1 MKTIMQHPEIDFYSS
16 ATSTSAMATT
26 TLEDLIAAIQSDE
39 FANKIAKL
47 RSTLAA
53 GDDDGY
59 AVAKKDLQ
67 AVSIS
72 GTCEGRRAKAI
83 EEGRFSHSGFLQL
96 DFDAADNVGWE
107 VEEIVEILKAE
118 PRIVAAFVSPSG
130 AGVKGIARIPI
141 CTTKEQH
148 VAAFVA
154 ARNHFRSH
162 NLTIDEACK
171 DPVRLM
177 FVSHDPGAWLDLSRT
192 AVFEPLAGT
201 PELPKAA
208 KDTKKKGMLIK
219 GGRSFTEITPDIA
232 REMLAVIPSR
242 PTYEQWIKIASAVWD
257 AIGESEG
264 TAALCDWSPEEQP
277 GEYASKYQNR
287 LTDVHAATLVML
299 AKEHGWSPPAPVSMT
314 SSPRKNA
321 ATPRTVEEAEE
332 DPTCIPEHV
341 FPVPAGEIGH
351 DLAARHIFAV
361 IGPTNRLFMRG
372 TMVHEVAADD
382 TDAFAMVPV
391 AAKRLVS
398 LIETFGAKVMRR
410 EAREDGTM
418 RWRSATFPAS
428 SADVALS
435 SDGAREYLPRIR
447 QMVSSPVLI
456 PDGDRGTAVIGKGY
470 HPHAGG
476 TFVTGGDEVQTVV
489 LNEAIEILSDAL
501 VDFDFPD
508 GGDASRAMASL
519 ISPAMKMGGWID
531 DDFPLDLAE
540 ADQSQSG
547 KSFRFKMIHAIYC
560 EHPSAITQ
568 AAGGV
573 GSLDERVSRALI
585 TGRPFISFDNFRG
598 RMDSQIME
606 TAIRGLGKVAARALR
621 AEADI
626 DVTPFLWQLSTNG
639 AELTRDLANRAVITR
654 IRKRSDNHYFK
665 TYPEGDIVSHIKAHQ
680 PKYLGAVHAVIRE
693 WASQDRPL
701 TTERRH
707 DFRRWC
713 QSMDWIVQ
721 NIFGLPPLLDGH
733 REEQMRT
740 ANPRLQWLR
749 DIARA
754 IINAGYDGQPLT
766 AADFG
771 EASEDHDLPLPGAKT
786 FSESI
791 DMRVGRLLGKLFKD
805 QEGDTISVDGMRIT
819 RVISHDYDP
828 VRKEHRERKQY
839 LIFTSEHH
847 LNSVQNEEK
856 NPVLL

>member
-1 MKTIMQHPEIDFYSS
+1 MQTMQHPEIDFYSS
-16 ATSTSAMATT
+16 ATASTASATT
-26 TLEDLIAAIQSDE
+26 TLTDLIDAIRCDE
-39 FANKIAKL
+39 FAAKIARL

-72 GTCEGRRAKAI
+72 GTAKGKRAKAI
-83 EEGRFSHSGFLQL
+83 EEGRFTHSGLLQL
-96 DFDAADNVGWE
+96 DFDAADNIGWT
-107 VEEIVEILKAE
+107 VEEIVEILQAE

-130 AGVKGIARIPI
+130 HGVKGIARIPV
-141 CTTKEQH
+141 CSTRDEH
-148 VAAFVA
+148 VAAFAA
-154 ARNHFRSH
+154 ARNHFRAH

-177 FVSHDPGAWLDLSRT
+177 FVSHDPGAWLDLDRT
-192 AVFEPLAGT
+192 AVFEPVKISDTKSAKK
-201 PELPKAA
+201 PEIERAKGIDSDKKPDKKPGIKIKAPKTAFPEPPREGIHAWLMQAAWHCRFNSMSEQDAAA
-208 KDTKKKGMLIK
+208 KLQAYDGSL
-219 GGRSFTEITPDIA
+219 RRPYQPNEVRD
-232 REMLAVIPSR
+232 AVR
-242 PTYEQWIKIASAVWD
+242 TVYD
-257 AIGESEG
+257 
-264 TAALCDWSPEEQP
+264 SPMPE
-277 GEYASKYQNR
+277 N
-287 LTDVHAATLVML
+287 D
-299 AKEHGWSPPAPVSMT
+299 
-314 SSPRKNA
+314 RKNA
-321 ATPRTVEEAEE
+321 AAHRTFQDADD
-332 DPTCIPEHV
+332 DPTCIPDDV

-351 DLAARHIFAV
+351 DLASKHIFAV
-361 IGPTNRLFMRG
+361 IAPTNRLFMRG
-372 TMVHEVAADD
+372 TLVHEVAADD

-398 LIETFGAKVMRR
+398 LIETFGARVMRR
-410 EAREDGTM
+410 EARKDGTL
-418 RWRSATFPAS
+418 RWRSATFPSS

-435 SDGAREYLPRIR
+435 SDGARDFLPRIR
-447 QMVSSPVLI
+447 QMVSSHVLI
-456 PDGDRGTAVIGKGY
+456 PEGATGTAVIGKGY

-476 TFVTGGDEVQTVV
+476 TFVTGGEAVPTVE
-489 LNEAIEILSDAL
+489 LGEAVELLAGCLI
-501 VDFDFPD
+501 DFDFPD

-547 KSFRFKMIHAIYC
+547 KSFRFKMIHAIYR

-654 IRKRSDNHYFK
+654 IRKRAETHQFH
-665 TYPEGDIVSHIKAHQ
+665 TYPDGDIVSHIKAHQ
-680 PKYLGAVHAVIRE
+680 PRYLGAVHAVIRE
-693 WASQDRPL
+693 WAAKGRPL

-754 IINAGYDGQPLT
+754 IINAGYAGESLT

-771 EASEDHDLPLPGAKT
+771 EAAEDHDLPLPGSKAS
-786 FSESI
+786 SESI
-791 DMRVGRLLGKLFKD
+791 DMRVGRLLGRLFKD
-805 QEGDTISVDGMRIT
+805 QEGDTISVDGLRIT
-819 RVISHDYDP
+819 RVLAHDYDP
-828 VRKEHRERKQY
+828 IRKEHRERKQY
-839 LIFTSEHH
+839 LIFTGEQS

-856 NPVLL
+856 TDSLF

>member
-1 MKTIMQHPEIDFYSS
+1 MITTMQHPEIDFYSS
-16 ATSTSAMATT
+16 ATASTATATT
-26 TLEDLIAAIQSDE
+26 PLSDLIDAIRSDE
-39 FANKIAKL
+39 FAFKIKYL
-47 RSTLAA
+47 RATLAA

-72 GTCEGRRAKAI
+72 GTADGKRAKAI
-83 EEGRFSHSGFLQL
+83 EEGRFSHSGLLQL
-96 DFDAADNVGWE
+96 DFDAADNVGWT
-107 VEEIVEILKAE
+107 VEEIVEILQAE

-130 AGVKGIARIPI
+130 HGVKGIARIPV
-141 CTTKEQH
+141 CSTRDEH
-148 VAAFVA
+148 VAAFAA
-154 ARNHFRSH
+154 ARNHFRAH

-177 FVSHDPGAWLDLSRT
+177 FVSHDPGAWLDLERT
-192 AVFEPLAGT
+192 ATFEPD
-201 PELPKAA
+201 KIS
-208 KDTKKKGMLIK
+208 DTKPAKKPAIDRTAGFNTDK
-219 GGRSFTEITPDIA
+219 NTDKKS
-232 REMLAVIPSR
+232 S
-242 PTYEQWIKIASAVWD
+242 IKIKAPRTAFPEPPREGIHAWLMQATWHCRFANMSEADTATKLQGYEGSLRRQYQTNEVRD
-257 AIGESEG
+257 AIR
-264 TAALCDWSPEEQP
+264 TVFDSPMPE
-277 GEYASKYQNR
+277 N
-287 LTDVHAATLVML
+287 D
-299 AKEHGWSPPAPVSMT
+299 
-314 SSPRKNA
+314 RKNA
-321 ATPRTVEEAEE
+321 ATHRTIEDADD
-332 DPTCIPEHV
+332 DPTCIPQDI

-351 DLAARHIFAV
+351 DLASKHIFAV
-361 IGPTNRLFMRG
+361 IAPTNRLFMRG
-372 TMVHEVAADD
+372 TLVHEVAADD

-398 LIETFGAKVMRR
+398 LIETFGARVMRR

-435 SDGAREYLPRIR
+435 SDGAREFLPRIR

-456 PDGDRGTAVIGKGY
+456 PDGDRGAAVIGKGY

-476 TFVTGGDEVQTVV
+476 TFVTGGEEVQTVD
-489 LNEAIEILSDAL
+489 LNEAIEILAGCL
-501 VDFDFPD
+501 IDFDFPD

-547 KSFRFKMIHAIYC
+547 KSFRFKMIHAIYR

-654 IRKRSDNHYFK
+654 IRKRADTHQFQ
-665 TYPEGDIVSHIKAHQ
+665 TYPEGNIVSHIKAHQ
-680 PKYLGAVHAVIRE
+680 PRYLGAVHAVIRE
-693 WASQDRPL
+693 WASQGCPL
-701 TTERRH
+701 TAERRH

-754 IINAGYDGQPLT
+754 IINAGYAGESLT

-771 EASEDHDLPLPGAKT
+771 EAADDHDLPLPGSKAS
-786 FSESI
+786 SESI
-791 DMRVGRLLGKLFKD
+791 DMRVGRLLGRLFKD
-805 QEGDTISVDGMRIT
+805 HDSDTISVDGLRIT
-819 RVISHDYDP
+819 RVLAHDYDP
-828 VRKEHRERKQY
+828 IRKEHRERKQY
-839 LIFTSEHH
+839 LIFTGEQQFEHC
-847 LNSVQNEEK
+847 SDEK
-856 NPVLL
+856 KPESLF

>member
-1 MKTIMQHPEIDFYSS
+1 MQPHPEIDFYSS
-16 ATSTSAMATT
+16 ATASTATATT
-26 TLEDLIAAIQSDE
+26 TLSDLIDAIRSDE

-72 GTCEGRRAKAI
+72 GTADGKRAKAI
-83 EEGRFSHSGFLQL
+83 EEGRFSHSGLLQL
-96 DFDAADNVGWE
+96 DFDAADNVGWT
-107 VEEIVEILKAE
+107 VEEIVEILQAE

-130 AGVKGIARIPI
+130 HGVKGIARIPV
-141 CTTKEQH
+141 CKTKDEH
-148 VAAFVA
+148 VAAFAA
-154 ARNHFRSH
+154 ARNHFRAH

-177 FVSHDPGAWLDLSRT
+177 FVSHDPGAWLDLDRT
-192 AVFEPLAGT
+192 AVFEPVAGT

-208 KDTKKKGMLIK
+208 KAKKSGIKLKAPRTAFPEPPREGIHAWLMQATWHCRFANMSEADTAAKLQ
-219 GGRSFTEITPDIA
+219 A
-232 REMLAVIPSR
+232 
-242 PTYEQWIKIASAVWD
+242 YEGSLRRQYQPNEVRD
-257 AIGESEG
+257 AIR
-264 TAALCDWSPEEQP
+264 TVFDSPMPE
-277 GEYASKYQNR
+277 N
-287 LTDVHAATLVML
+287 D
-299 AKEHGWSPPAPVSMT
+299 
-314 SSPRKNA
+314 RKNA
-321 ATPRTVEEAEE
+321 VTHRTIQDADD
-332 DPTCIPEHV
+332 DPTCIPQDV

-351 DLAARHIFAV
+351 DLASKHIFAV
-361 IGPTNRLFMRG
+361 IAPTNRLFMRG
-372 TMVHEVAADD
+372 TLVHEVAADD

-398 LIETFGAKVMRR
+398 LIETFGARVMRR

-435 SDGAREYLPRIR
+435 SDGAREFLPRIR

-456 PDGDRGTAVIGKGY
+456 PDGDRGAAVIGKGY

-476 TFVTGGDEVQTVV
+476 TFVTGGEEVQTVA
-489 LNEAIEILSDAL
+489 LNEAIEILAGCL
-501 VDFDFPD
+501 IDFDFPD

-547 KSFRFKMIHAIYC
+547 KSFRFKMIHAIYR

-654 IRKRSDNHYFK
+654 IRKRADTHQFQ
-665 TYPEGDIVSHIKAHQ
+665 TYPEGNIVSHIKAHQ
-680 PKYLGAVHAVIRE
+680 PRYLGAVHAVIRE
-693 WASQDRPL
+693 WASQGCPL

-754 IINAGYDGQPLT
+754 IINAGYDGEALT

-771 EASEDHDLPLPGAKT
+771 EASDDHDLPLPGSKAS
-786 FSESI
+786 SESI
-791 DMRVGRLLGKLFKD
+791 DMRVGRLLGRLFKD
-805 QEGDTISVDGMRIT
+805 HEGDTISVDGLRIT
-819 RVISHDYDP
+819 RVLAHDYDP
-828 VRKEHRERKQY
+828 IRKEHRERKQY
-839 LIFTSEHH
+839 LIFTGEHQ
-847 LNSVQNEEK
+847 LNSVQNEVKPES
-856 NPVLL
+856 LF

>member
-1 MKTIMQHPEIDFYSS
+1 MTTTTMQHPEIDFYSS
-16 ATSTSAMATT
+16 ATASTATATT
-26 TLEDLIAAIQSDE
+26 TLSDLIDAIRSDE
-39 FANKIAKL
+39 FAAKIARL

-72 GTCEGRRAKAI
+72 GTADGKRAKAI
-83 EEGRFSHSGFLQL
+83 EEGRFSHSGLLQL
-96 DFDAADNVGWE
+96 DFDAADNVGWT
-107 VEEIVEILKAE
+107 VEEIVEILQAE

-130 AGVKGIARIPI
+130 HGVKGIARIPV
-141 CTTKEQH
+141 CKTKDEH
-148 VAAFVA
+148 VAAFA
-154 ARNHFRSH
+154 SARNHFRAH

-177 FVSHDPGAWLDLSRT
+177 FVSHDPGAWLDLGRT
-192 AVFEPLAGT
+192 AVFEPVAAANGT
-201 PELPKAA
+201 CPNAA
-208 KDTKKKGMLIK
+208 KTKKPGIK
-219 GGRSFTEITPDIA
+219 LKAPRTAFPEPP
-232 REMLAVIPSR
+232 REGIHAWLMQAAWHCRFANMSEADTAAKLQAYDGTLRR
-242 PTYEQWIKIASAVWD
+242 PYQPNEVRD
-257 AIGESEG
+257 AIRSVF
-264 TAALCDWSPEEQP
+264 DSPMPE
-277 GEYASKYQNR
+277 N
-287 LTDVHAATLVML
+287 D
-299 AKEHGWSPPAPVSMT
+299 
-314 SSPRKNA
+314 RKNT
-321 ATPRTVEEAEE
+321 ATHRSIEDADA

-351 DLAARHIFAV
+351 DLASKHIFAV
-361 IGPTNRLFMRG
+361 IAPTNRLFMRG
-372 TMVHEVAADD
+372 TLVHEVAADD

-398 LIETFGAKVMRR
+398 LIETFGARVMRR

-418 RWRSATFPAS
+418 RWRSATFPSS

-435 SDGAREYLPRIR
+435 SDGAREFLPRIR

-456 PDGDRGTAVIGKGY
+456 PDGDRGAAVIGKGY

-476 TFVTGGDEVQTVV
+476 TFVTGGDDVQTVD
-489 LNEAIEILSDAL
+489 LNDAVAL
-501 VDFDFPD
+501 LAGCLIDFDFPD

-547 KSFRFKMIHAIYC
+547 KSFRFKMIHAIYR

-654 IRKRSDNHYFK
+654 IRKRADTHQFQ

-680 PKYLGAVHAVIRE
+680 PRYLGAVHAVIRE
-693 WASQDRPL
+693 WAAKGRPL

-754 IINAGYDGQPLT
+754 IINAGYAGESLT

-771 EASEDHDLPLPGAKT
+771 EASDDHDLPLPGSKAS
-786 FSESI
+786 SESI
-791 DMRVGRLLGKLFKD
+791 DMRVGRLLGRLFKD
-805 QEGDTISVDGMRIT
+805 QEGDTISVDGLRIT
-819 RVISHDYDP
+819 RVLAHDYDP
-828 VRKEHRERKQY
+828 IRKEHRERKQY
-839 LIFTSEHH
+839 LIFTGEHQ

-856 NPVLL
+856 PEILF

>member
-1 MKTIMQHPEIDFYSS
+1 MQHPEIDFYSS
-16 ATSTSAMATT
+16 ATASTATATT
-26 TLEDLIAAIQSDE
+26 TLSDLIDAIRSDE
-39 FANKIAKL
+39 FAAKIARL

-72 GTCEGRRAKAI
+72 GTADGKRAKAI
-83 EEGRFSHSGFLQL
+83 EEGRFSHSGLLQL
-96 DFDAADNVGWE
+96 DFDAADNVGWT
-107 VEEIVEILKAE
+107 VEEIVEILQAE

-130 AGVKGIARIPI
+130 HGVKGIARIPV
-141 CTTKEQH
+141 CKTKDEH
-148 VAAFVA
+148 VAAFAA
-154 ARNHFRSH
+154 ARNHFRAH

-177 FVSHDPGAWLDLSRT
+177 FVSHDPGAWLDLDRT
-192 AVFEPLAGT
+192 AVFEPDKKSDTKTAKKPAIDRTAGFNT
-201 PELPKAA
+201 DKKTDKKPGIKLKAPRTSFPEPPREGIHAWLMQAAWHCRFANMSEADTAA
-208 KDTKKKGMLIK
+208 KLQAYEGSLRRAYQPNEVRD
-219 GGRSFTEITPDIA
+219 
-232 REMLAVIPSR
+232 AVR
-242 PTYEQWIKIASAVWD
+242 TVFD
-257 AIGESEG
+257 
-264 TAALCDWSPEEQP
+264 SPMPE
-277 GEYASKYQNR
+277 N
-287 LTDVHAATLVML
+287 D
-299 AKEHGWSPPAPVSMT
+299 
-314 SSPRKNA
+314 RKNA
-321 ATPRTVEEAEE
+321 ATHRTIEDADD
-332 DPTCIPEHV
+332 DPTCIPQDI

-351 DLAARHIFAV
+351 DLASKHIFAV
-361 IGPTNRLFMRG
+361 IAPTNRLFMRG
-372 TMVHEVAADD
+372 TLVHEVAADD

-398 LIETFGAKVMRR
+398 LIETFGARVMRR

-435 SDGAREYLPRIR
+435 SDGAREFLPRIR

-456 PDGDRGTAVIGKGY
+456 PDGDRGAAVIGKGY

-476 TFVTGGDEVQTVV
+476 TFVTGGEDVQTVA
-489 LNEAIEILSDAL
+489 LNEAIEILAGCL
-501 VDFDFPD
+501 IDFDFPD

-547 KSFRFKMIHAIYC
+547 KSFRFKMIHAIYR

-654 IRKRSDNHYFK
+654 IRKRADTHQFQ

-680 PKYLGAVHAVIRE
+680 PRYLGAVHAVIRE
-693 WASQDRPL
+693 WASQGRPL

-754 IINAGYDGQPLT
+754 IINAGYAGESLT

-786 FSESI
+786 SSESI
-791 DMRVGRLLGKLFKD
+791 DMRVGRLLGRLFKD
-805 QEGDTISVDGMRIT
+805 HEGDTISVDGMRIT
-819 RVISHDYDP
+819 RVLAHDYDP
-828 VRKEHRERKQY
+828 IRKEHRERKQY
-839 LIFTSEHH
+839 LIFTGEHQ

-856 NPVLL
+856 PESLF

>member
-1 MKTIMQHPEIDFYSS
+1 MTTTTMQHPEIDFYSS
-16 ATSTSAMATT
+16 ATASTATATT
-26 TLEDLIAAIQSDE
+26 TLSDLIDAIRSDE
-39 FANKIAKL
+39 FAAKIARL

-72 GTCEGRRAKAI
+72 GTADGKRAKAI
-83 EEGRFSHSGFLQL
+83 EEGRFAHSGLLQL
-96 DFDAADNVGWE
+96 DFDAADNVGWT
-107 VEEIVEILKAE
+107 VEEIVEILQAE

-130 AGVKGIARIPI
+130 HGVKGIARIPV
-141 CTTKEQH
+141 CKTKDEH
-148 VAAFVA
+148 VAAFAA
-154 ARNHFRSH
+154 ARNHFRAH

-192 AVFEPLAGT
+192 AVFEPIAAATGT
-201 PELPKAA
+201 CPNTPKPKKPGIKLKAPRTAFPEPPLHNIHAWLMQAAWHCRFANMSEADTAA
-208 KDTKKKGMLIK
+208 KLQAYDGTL
-219 GGRSFTEITPDIA
+219 RRPYQPNEVRD
-232 REMLAVIPSR
+232 AVR
-242 PTYEQWIKIASAVWD
+242 TVFD
-257 AIGESEG
+257 
-264 TAALCDWSPEEQP
+264 SPMPE
-277 GEYASKYQNR
+277 N
-287 LTDVHAATLVML
+287 D
-299 AKEHGWSPPAPVSMT
+299 
-314 SSPRKNA
+314 RKNA
-321 ATPRTVEEAEE
+321 ATHRTIEDADD
-332 DPTCIPEHV
+332 DPTCIPQDI

-351 DLAARHIFAV
+351 DLASKHIFAV
-361 IGPTNRLFMRG
+361 IAPTNRLFMRG
-372 TMVHEVAADD
+372 TLVHEVAADD

-398 LIETFGAKVMRR
+398 LIETFGARVMRR

-435 SDGAREYLPRIR
+435 SDGAREFLPRIR

-456 PDGDRGTAVIGKGY
+456 PDGERGAAVIGKGY

-476 TFVTGGDEVQTVV
+476 TFVTGGENVQTVA
-489 LNEAIEILSDAL
+489 LSEAIEILAGCL
-501 VDFDFPD
+501 IDFDFPD

-547 KSFRFKMIHAIYC
+547 KSFRFKMIHAIYR

-654 IRKRSDNHYFK
+654 IRKRSDTHQFQI
-665 TYPEGDIVSHIKAHQ
+665 YPEGDIVSHIKAHQ
-680 PKYLGAVHAVIRE
+680 PRYLGAVHAVIRE
-693 WASQDRPL
+693 WASQGRPL

-754 IINAGYDGQPLT
+754 IINAGYAGESLT

-786 FSESI
+786 SSESI
-791 DMRVGRLLGKLFKD
+791 DMRVGRLLGRLFKD
-805 QEGDTISVDGMRIT
+805 HEGDTISVDGMRIT
-819 RVISHDYDP
+819 RVLAHDYDP
-828 VRKEHRERKQY
+828 IRKEHRERKQY
-839 LIFTSEHH
+839 LIFTGEHQFEQC
-847 LNSVQNEEK
+847 SDKEK
-856 NPVLL
+856 PESLF

>member
-1 MKTIMQHPEIDFYSS
+1 MTTMQPHPAIDFYSS
-16 ATSTSAMATT
+16 ATASTATATT
-26 TLEDLIAAIQSDE
+26 TLTDLIDAIRSDE
-39 FANKIAKL
+39 FAAKISRL

-72 GTCEGRRAKAI
+72 GTATGKRAKAI
-83 EEGRFSHSGFLQL
+83 EEGRFTHSGFLQL

-107 VEEIVEILKAE
+107 VEEIVEILQAE

-130 AGVKGIARIPI
+130 HGVKGIARIPV
-141 CTTKEQH
+141 CQTKDEH
-148 VAAFVA
+148 VAAFAA
-154 ARNHFRSH
+154 ARNHFRAH

-177 FVSHDPGAWLDLSRT
+177 FVSHDPGAWLDLDRT
-192 AVFEPLAGT
+192 AVFEPVKISDK
-201 PELPKAA
+201 KAA
-208 KDTKKKGMLIK
+208 KKPEIKRAQGIDSDKKTVRKPG
-219 GGRSFTEITPDIA
+219 
-232 REMLAVIPSR
+232 
-242 PTYEQWIKIASAVWD
+242 IKIKAPRTAFPEPPREGIHAWLMQ
-257 AIGESEG
+257 AAWHCRFNNMSEQD
-264 TAALCDWSPEEQP
+264 TAAKLQSYDGSLRRPYQPNEVRDAVRTVYDSPMPE
-277 GEYASKYQNR
+277 S
-287 LTDVHAATLVML
+287 D
-299 AKEHGWSPPAPVSMT
+299 
-314 SSPRKNA
+314 RKNA
-321 ATPRTVEEAEE
+321 ASHRTFQDADD
-332 DPTCIPEHV
+332 DPTCIPEDV

-351 DLAARHIFAV
+351 DLASKHIFAV
-361 IGPTNRLFMRG
+361 IAPTNRLFMRG
-372 TMVHEVAADD
+372 TLVHEVAADD

-398 LIETFGAKVMRR
+398 LIETFGARVMRR
-410 EAREDGTM
+410 EARKDGTL
-418 RWRSATFPAS
+418 RWRSATFPSS

-435 SDGAREYLPRIR
+435 SDGARDFLPRIR
-447 QMVSSPVLI
+447 QMVSSHVLI
-456 PDGDRGTAVIGKGY
+456 PEGATGTAVIGKGY

-476 TFVTGGDEVQTVV
+476 TFVTGGEEVPTVE
-489 LNEAIEILSDAL
+489 LGEAVELLAGCLI
-501 VDFDFPD
+501 DFDFPD

-547 KSFRFKMIHAIYC
+547 KSFRFKMIHAIYR

-654 IRKRSDNHYFK
+654 IRKRADTHQFH

-680 PKYLGAVHAVIRE
+680 PRYLGAVHAVIRE
-693 WASQDRPL
+693 WAAKGRPL

-754 IINAGYDGQPLT
+754 IINAGYAGESLT

-771 EASEDHDLPLPGAKT
+771 EASEDHDLPLPGSKAS
-786 FSESI
+786 SESI
-791 DMRVGRLLGKLFKD
+791 DMRVGRLLGRLFKD
-805 QEGDTISVDGMRIT
+805 QEGDTISVDGLRIT
-819 RVISHDYDP
+819 RVLAHDYDP
-828 VRKEHRERKQY
+828 IRKEHRERKQY
-839 LIFTSEHH
+839 LIFTGEQS

-856 NPVLL
+856 TDSLF

>member
-1 MKTIMQHPEIDFYSS
+1 MQPPQIDFYSS
-16 ATSTSAMATT
+16 ATSPSAMATT
-26 TLEDLIAAIQSDE
+26 TLEYLIEAIRSDE
-39 FANKIAKL
+39 FSNKIAKL

-72 GTCEGRRAKAI
+72 GTCDGKRAQAVQD
-83 EEGRFSHSGFLQL
+83 GRFNHSGYLQL
-96 DFDAADNVGWE
+96 DFDAVDNIGWE
-107 VEEIVEILKAE
+107 VEEIVDILRAE
-118 PRIVAAFVSPSG
+118 PRIIAAFVSPSG
-130 AGVKGIARIPI
+130 HGVKGIARIPI
-141 CTTKEQH
+141 CQTRDEH
-148 VAAFVA
+148 VAAFAA
-154 ARNHFRSH
+154 ARNHFRLH

-177 FVSHDPGAWLDLSRT
+177 FVSHDPGAWIDLSRD
-192 AVFEPLAGT
+192 AMFEPVAGT
-201 PELPKAA
+201 ADLPKSSKA
-208 KDTKKKGMLIK
+208 DKKSSTVIK
-219 GGRSFTEITPDIA
+219 GGGSLKEITPQTV
-232 REMLAVIPSR
+232 REMLAVIPSS
-242 PTYEQWIKIASAVWD
+242 PSYEEWLKIASAVWD
-257 AIGESEG
+257 AIGEDEG
-264 TAALCDWSPEEQP
+264 TSALIDWSPEKIS
-277 GEYASKYQNR
+277 GEYAEKYKNR
-287 LTDVHAATLVML
+287 LKDIRTGTLVHL
-299 AKEHGWSPPAPVSMT
+299 AKDYGWTPPALVSAT
-314 SSPRKNA
+314 TRKNA
-321 ATPRTVEEAEE
+321 ASQITSE
-332 DPTCIPEHV
+332 DADDDPNVIPCEI

-351 DLAARHIFAV
+351 DLASRHIFSV
-361 IGPTNRLFMRG
+361 VGPTNRLFMRG
-372 TMVHEVAADD
+372 TLVHEVAADD

-398 LIETFGAKVMRR
+398 LIETFGARVMRR
-410 EAREDGTM
+410 EAREDGTL
-418 RWRSATFPAS
+418 RWRAATFPSS

-435 SDGAREYLPRIR
+435 SDGAREFLPRIR
-447 QMVSSPVLI
+447 QMVSSHVLI
-456 PDGDRGTAVIGKGY
+456 PDGATGTAVIGKGY

-476 TFVTGGDEVQTVV
+476 TFVTGGEEVPTVE
-489 LNEAIEILSDAL
+489 LGEAVELLAACLI
-501 VDFDFPD
+501 DFDFPD

-547 KSFRFKMIHAIYC
+547 KSFRFKMIHAIYR

-654 IRKRSDNHYFK
+654 IRKRADTHQFQ

-680 PKYLGAVHAVIRE
+680 PRYLGAVHAVIRD
-693 WASQDRPL
+693 WAAKGRPL

-754 IINAGYDGQPLT
+754 IINAGYTGEALT

-771 EASEDHDLPLPGAKT
+771 EAAEDHDLPLPGSKSV
-786 FSESI
+786 SESI
-791 DMRVGRLLGKLFKD
+791 DMRVGRLLGRLFKD

-819 RVISHDYDP
+819 RVLAHDYDP

-839 LIFTSEHH
+839 LILTGDAMHQAQELPDQQIQQ
-847 LNSVQNEEK
+847 LN
-856 NPVLL
+856 L

>member
-1 MKTIMQHPEIDFYSS
+1 MKTTMQHPEIDFYSS
-16 ATSTSAMATT
+16 ATASTATATT
-26 TLEDLIAAIQSDE
+26 TLSDLIDAIRSDE
-39 FANKIAKL
+39 FAFKIKYL
-47 RSTLAA
+47 RATLAA

-72 GTCEGRRAKAI
+72 GTADGKRAKAI
-83 EEGRFSHSGFLQL
+83 EEGRFSHSGLLQL
-96 DFDAADNVGWE
+96 DFDAADNVGWT
-107 VEEIVEILKAE
+107 VEEIVEILQAE

-130 AGVKGIARIPI
+130 HGVKGIARIPV
-141 CTTKEQH
+141 CSTRDEH
-148 VAAFVA
+148 VAAFAA
-154 ARNHFRSH
+154 ARNHFRAH

-177 FVSHDPGAWLDLSRT
+177 FVSHDPGAWLDLDRT
-192 AVFEPLAGT
+192 AVFEPVAAANGT
-201 PELPKAA
+201 CPKAEKPKKPGIKLKAPRTAFPEPPLHNIHAWLMQAAWHCRFANMSEADTDA
-208 KDTKKKGMLIK
+208 KLQAYDGTL
-219 GGRSFTEITPDIA
+219 R
-232 REMLAVIPSR
+232 R
-242 PTYEQWIKIASAVWD
+242 PYQPNEVRD
-257 AIGESEG
+257 AIR
-264 TAALCDWSPEEQP
+264 TVFDSPMPE
-277 GEYASKYQNR
+277 N
-287 LTDVHAATLVML
+287 D
-299 AKEHGWSPPAPVSMT
+299 
-314 SSPRKNA
+314 RKNA
-321 ATPRTVEEAEE
+321 ATHRTIEDADD
-332 DPTCIPEHV
+332 DPTCIPQDI

-351 DLAARHIFAV
+351 DLASKHIFAV
-361 IGPTNRLFMRG
+361 IAPTNRLFMRG
-372 TMVHEVAADD
+372 TLVHEVAADD

-398 LIETFGAKVMRR
+398 LIETFGARVMRR

-435 SDGAREYLPRIR
+435 SDGAREFLPRIR

-476 TFVTGGDEVQTVV
+476 TFVTGGEEVQTVD
-489 LNEAIEILSDAL
+489 LNEAIEILAGCL
-501 VDFDFPD
+501 IDFDFPD

-547 KSFRFKMIHAIYC
+547 KSFRFKMIHAIYR

-654 IRKRSDNHYFK
+654 IRKRADTHQFQ
-665 TYPEGDIVSHIKAHQ
+665 TYPEGNIVSHIKAHQ
-680 PKYLGAVHAVIRE
+680 PRYLGAVHAVIRE
-693 WASQDRPL
+693 WASQGCPL
-701 TTERRH
+701 TAERRH

-754 IINAGYDGQPLT
+754 IINAGYAGESLT

-771 EASEDHDLPLPGAKT
+771 EAADDHDLPLPGSKAS
-786 FSESI
+786 SESI
-791 DMRVGRLLGKLFKD
+791 DMRVGRLLGRLFKD
-805 QEGDTISVDGMRIT
+805 HEGDTISVDGLRIT
-819 RVISHDYDP
+819 RVLAHDYDP
-828 VRKEHRERKQY
+828 IRKEHRERKQY
-839 LIFTSEHH
+839 LIFTGEQQFEHC
-847 LNSVQNEEK
+847 SDEK
-856 NPVLL
+856 KPESLF

>member
-1 MKTIMQHPEIDFYSS
+1 MKTTMQHPQIDFYSS
-16 ATSTSAMATT
+16 ATASTATATT
-26 TLEDLIAAIQSDE
+26 TLSDLIDAIRSDE
-39 FANKIAKL
+39 FANKIARL

-72 GTCEGRRAKAI
+72 GTAEGKRAKAI
-83 EEGRFSHSGFLQL
+83 EEGRFTHSGFLQL

-107 VEEIVEILKAE
+107 VEEIVQMLRAE

-130 AGVKGIARIPI
+130 YGVKGIARIPV
-141 CTTKEQH
+141 CKTKDEH
-148 VAAFVA
+148 VAAFAA
-154 ARNHFRSH
+154 ARNHFRAH

-177 FVSHDPGAWLDLSRT
+177 FVSHDPGAWLDLDRT
-192 AVFEPLAGT
+192 AVFEPVAAAANGT
-201 PELPKAA
+201 CPNSKKPSIKLKAPRTAFPEPPREGIHAWLMQAA
-208 KDTKKKGMLIK
+208 WWCRFANM
-219 GGRSFTEITPDIA
+219 TEQDATAKLQGYDGTLRRAYQPNEV
-232 REMLAVIPSR
+232 R
-242 PTYEQWIKIASAVWD
+242 D
-257 AIGESEG
+257 AIR
-264 TAALCDWSPEEQP
+264 TVYDSPMPE
-277 GEYASKYQNR
+277 N
-287 LTDVHAATLVML
+287 D
-299 AKEHGWSPPAPVSMT
+299 
-314 SSPRKNA
+314 RKNA
-321 ATPRTVEEAEE
+321 AKRRTIE
-332 DPTCIPEHV
+332 DADDDPNIIPEDV

-351 DLAARHIFAV
+351 DLASKHIFAV

-382 TDAFAMVPV
+382 TDAYAMVPV

-398 LIETFGAKVMRR
+398 LIETFGARVMRR
-410 EAREDGTM
+410 EARKDETL
-418 RWRSATFPAS
+418 RWRSATFPSS

-435 SDGAREYLPRIR
+435 SDAAREFLPRIR
-447 QMVSSPVLI
+447 QMISSPVLI
-456 PDGDRGTAVIGKGY
+456 PEGDRSTLVIGKGY

-476 TFVTGGDEVQTVV
+476 TFVTGGDAVPMVA
-489 LNEAIEILSDAL
+489 LDDAVEL
-501 VDFDFPD
+501 LAGCLIDFDFPD

-547 KSFRFKMIHAIYC
+547 KSFRFKMIHAIYR

-654 IRKRSDNHYFK
+654 IRKRADTHQFQ

-680 PKYLGAVHAVIRE
+680 PRYLGAVHAVIRE
-693 WASQDRPL
+693 WAAKGRPF

-754 IINAGYDGQPLT
+754 IINAGYAGESLT

-771 EASEDHDLPLPGAKT
+771 EAAEDHDLPLPGSKAS
-786 FSESI
+786 SESI
-791 DMRVGRLLGKLFKD
+791 DMRVGRLLGRLFKD

-819 RVISHDYDP
+819 RVIAHDYDP

-839 LIFTSEHH
+839 LIFTGEQY
-847 LNSVQNEEK
+847 LNSVQNDEK
-856 NPVLL
+856 PDSLF

>member
-1 MKTIMQHPEIDFYSS
+1 MNTTMQHPEIDFYSS
-16 ATSTSAMATT
+16 ATASTATATT
-26 TLEDLIAAIQSDE
+26 TLSDLIDAIRSDE
-39 FANKIAKL
+39 FATKIARL

-72 GTCEGRRAKAI
+72 GTADGKRAKAI
-83 EEGRFSHSGFLQL
+83 EEGRFSHSGLLQL
-96 DFDAADNVGWE
+96 DFDAADNVGWT
-107 VEEIVEILKAE
+107 VEEIVEILQAE

-130 AGVKGIARIPI
+130 HGVKGIARIPI
-141 CTTKEQH
+141 CQTRDQH
-148 VAAFVA
+148 VAAFAA

-177 FVSHDPGAWLDLSRT
+177 FVSHDPGAWIDLDRT
-192 AVFEPLAGT
+192 AMFEPVAEANGT
-201 PELPKAA
+201 CPKAEKPKKSSIKLKVGKTAFPEPPREGIHAWLMQATWQCRFASMSEADTAA
-208 KDTKKKGMLIK
+208 KLQG
-219 GGRSFTEITPDIA
+219 
-232 REMLAVIPSR
+232 
-242 PTYEQWIKIASAVWD
+242 YEGTLRRQYQINEVRD
-257 AIGESEG
+257 AIR
-264 TAALCDWSPEEQP
+264 TVYDSPMPE
-277 GEYASKYQNR
+277 N
-287 LTDVHAATLVML
+287 D
-299 AKEHGWSPPAPVSMT
+299 
-314 SSPRKNA
+314 RKNA
-321 ATPRTVEEAEE
+321 ATHRTIEDADD
-332 DPTCIPEHV
+332 DPTCIPQDV

-351 DLAARHIFAV
+351 DLASKHIFAV
-361 IGPTNRLFMRG
+361 IAPTNRLFMRG
-372 TMVHEVAADD
+372 TLVHEVAADD

-398 LIETFGAKVMRR
+398 LIETFGARVMRR

-435 SDGAREYLPRIR
+435 SDGAREFLPRIR

-456 PDGDRGTAVIGKGY
+456 PDGDRGAAVIGKGY

-476 TFVTGGDEVQTVV
+476 TFVTGGEEVQTVA
-489 LNEAIEILSDAL
+489 LNEAIEILAGCL

-547 KSFRFKMIHAIYC
+547 KSFRFKMIHAIYR

-626 DVTPFLWQLSTNG
+626 DVTPFIWQLSTNG

-654 IRKRSDNHYFK
+654 IRKRADTHSFK
-665 TYPEGDIVSHIKAHQ
+665 TYPEGDVVSHIKAHQ
-680 PKYLGAVHAVIRE
+680 PRYLGAVHAVIRE
-693 WASQDRPL
+693 WASQGRPL

-721 NIFGLPPLLDGH
+721 NIFCLPPLLDGH

-754 IINAGYDGQPLT
+754 IINSGYAGESLT

-771 EASEDHDLPLPGAKT
+771 EAAEDHDLPLPGAKAS
-786 FSESI
+786 SESI
-791 DMRVGRLLGKLFKD
+791 DMRVGRLLGRLFKD
-805 QEGDTISVDGMRIT
+805 QEGDTISVDGMRVT
-819 RVISHDYDP
+819 RVLAHDYDP
-828 VRKEHRERKQY
+828 IRKEHRERKQY
-839 LIFTSEHH
+839 LIFTGEQQFEQCSD
-847 LNSVQNEEK
+847 EEK
-856 NPVLL
+856 PDSLF

>member
-1 MKTIMQHPEIDFYSS
+1 MKTKTMQHPEIDFYSS
-16 ATSTSAMATT
+16 ATASTATATT
-26 TLEDLIAAIQSDE
+26 TLSDLIDAIRSDE
-39 FANKIAKL
+39 FANKIARL

-72 GTCEGRRAKAI
+72 GTATGKRAKAI
-83 EEGRFSHSGFLQL
+83 EEGRFAHSGLLQL
-96 DFDAADNVGWE
+96 DFDAADNVGWT
-107 VEEIVEILKAE
+107 VEEIVEILQAE

-130 AGVKGIARIPI
+130 HGVKGIARIPV
-141 CTTKEQH
+141 CKTKDEH
-148 VAAFVA
+148 VAAFAA
-154 ARNHFRSH
+154 ARNHFRAH

-177 FVSHDPGAWLDLSRT
+177 FVSHDPGAWLDLDRT
-192 AVFEPLAGT
+192 AVFEPVAGT
-201 PELPKAA
+201 PELPKSEKPKKSSIKLKSPRTAFPEPPRTGIHA
-208 KDTKKKGMLIK
+208 WLMQATWHCRFAGMSEADTATKLQAYEGSL
-219 GGRSFTEITPDIA
+219 RRQYQPNEVRD
-232 REMLAVIPSR
+232 AVR
-242 PTYEQWIKIASAVWD
+242 TVFD
-257 AIGESEG
+257 
-264 TAALCDWSPEEQP
+264 SPMPE
-277 GEYASKYQNR
+277 N
-287 LTDVHAATLVML
+287 D
-299 AKEHGWSPPAPVSMT
+299 
-314 SSPRKNA
+314 RKNA
-321 ATPRTVEEAEE
+321 ATHRTIEDADD
-332 DPTCIPEHV
+332 DPTCIPQDV

-351 DLAARHIFAV
+351 DLASKHIFAV
-361 IGPTNRLFMRG
+361 IAPTNRLFMRG
-372 TMVHEVAADD
+372 TLVHEVAADD

-398 LIETFGAKVMRR
+398 LIETFGARVMRR
-410 EAREDGTM
+410 EARKDGTM
-418 RWRSATFPAS
+418 RWRSATFPVS

-435 SDGAREYLPRIR
+435 SDGAREFLPRIR

-456 PDGDRGTAVIGKGY
+456 PDGDRGAAVIGKGY

-476 TFVTGGDEVQTVV
+476 TFVTGGEEVQTVA
-489 LNEAIEILSDAL
+489 LNEAIEILAGCL
-501 VDFDFPD
+501 IDFDFPD

-547 KSFRFKMIHAIYC
+547 KSFRFKMIHAIYR

-654 IRKRSDNHYFK
+654 IRKRADTHQFQ
-665 TYPEGDIVSHIKAHQ
+665 TYPEGNIVSHIKAHQ
-680 PKYLGAVHAVIRE
+680 PRYLGAVHAVIRE
-693 WASQDRPL
+693 WASQGCPL
-701 TTERRH
+701 TAERRH

-754 IINAGYDGQPLT
+754 IINAGYAGESLT

-771 EASEDHDLPLPGAKT
+771 EAAEDHDLPLPGAKAS
-786 FSESI
+786 SESI
-791 DMRVGRLLGKLFKD
+791 DMRVGRLLGRLFKD
-805 QEGDTISVDGMRIT
+805 HEGDTISVDGLRIT
-819 RVISHDYDP
+819 RVLAHDYDP
-828 VRKEHRERKQY
+828 IRKEHRERKQY
-839 LIFTSEHH
+839 LIFTGEQQFEQCSD
-847 LNSVQNEEK
+847 EK
-856 NPVLL
+856 KPESLF

>member
-1 MKTIMQHPEIDFYSS
+1 MLTTMQHPEIDFYSS
-16 ATSTSAMATT
+16 ATASTATATT
-26 TLEDLIAAIQSDE
+26 TLSDLIDAIRSDE
-39 FANKIAKL
+39 FAAKIARL

-72 GTCEGRRAKAI
+72 GTTDGRRARAI
-83 EEGRFSHSGFLQL
+83 EEGRFRHSGLLQL
-96 DFDAADNVGWE
+96 DFDAVDNIGWE
-107 VEEIVEILKAE
+107 VDEIVEILQAE

-130 AGVKGIARIPI
+130 AGVKGIARIPV
-141 CTTKEQH
+141 CKTRDEH
-148 VAAFVA
+148 VAAFAA

-177 FVSHDPGAWLDLSRT
+177 FVSHDPGAWIDLERT
-192 AVFEPLAGT
+192 AVFESVAGT
-201 PELPKAA
+201 PDLPKAPKA
-208 KDTKKKGMLIK
+208 LNKSSMVIK
-219 GGRSFTEITPDIA
+219 GGGSLKEITPQTVRD
-232 REMLAVIPSR
+232 MLAVIPSS
-242 PTYEQWIKIASAVWD
+242 PSYEEWLKIASAVWD
-257 AIGESEG
+257 AIGEDEG
-264 TAALCDWSPEEQP
+264 TNVLIDWSPEKIA
-277 GEYASKYQNR
+277 GEYSEKYKSR
-287 LTDVHAATLVML
+287 LKDIHTGTLVHL
-299 AKEHGWSPPAPVSMT
+299 AKDYGWTQPAPVSAT
-314 SSPRKNA
+314 TRKNA
-321 ATPRTVEEAEE
+321 ASQITSE
-332 DPTCIPEHV
+332 DADDDPNVIPCEI

-351 DLAARHIFAV
+351 DLASKHIFAV
-361 IGPTNRLFMRG
+361 IAPTNRLFMRG
-372 TMVHEVAADD
+372 TLVHEVAADD

-398 LIETFGAKVMRR
+398 LIETFGARVMRR

-418 RWRSATFPAS
+418 RWRSSTFPAS

-435 SDGAREYLPRIR
+435 SDGAREFLPRIR

-456 PDGDRGTAVIGKGY
+456 PDSDRGTAVIGKGY

-476 TFVTGGDEVQTVV
+476 TFVTSGEEVQTVA
-489 LNEAIEILSDAL
+489 LNEAIEILAGCL
-501 VDFDFPD
+501 IDFDFPD

-547 KSFRFKMIHAIYC
+547 KSFRFKMIHAIYR

-626 DVTPFLWQLSTNG
+626 DVTPFIWQLSTNG

-654 IRKRSDNHYFK
+654 IRKRADTHSFK
-665 TYPEGDIVSHIKAHQ
+665 TYPEGDVVSHIKAHQ

-693 WASQDRPL
+693 WASKGRPL
-701 TTERRH
+701 TIERRH

-754 IINAGYDGQPLT
+754 IINAGYAGESLT

-771 EASEDHDLPLPGAKT
+771 EAAEDHDLPLPGAKT
-786 FSESI
+786 SSESI
-791 DMRVGRLLGKLFKD
+791 DMRVGRLLGRLFKD
-805 QEGDTISVDGMRIT
+805 QDGDTISVDGMRIT
-819 RVISHDYDP
+819 RVLAHDYDP
-828 VRKEHRERKQY
+828 IRKEHRERKQY
-839 LIFTSEHH
+839 LIFTGEQQFEQCSD
-847 LNSVQNEEK
+847 EEK
-856 NPVLL
+856 PDSLF

>member
-1 MKTIMQHPEIDFYSS
+1 MTTDPLQNMKTKTMQHPEIDFYSS
-16 ATSTSAMATT
+16 ATASTATATT
-26 TLEDLIAAIQSDE
+26 TISDLIDAIRSDE
-39 FANKIAKL
+39 FAAKIARL

-72 GTCEGRRAKAI
+72 GTADGKRAKAI
-83 EEGRFSHSGFLQL
+83 EEGRFSHSGLLQL
-96 DFDAADNVGWE
+96 DFDAADNVGWT
-107 VEEIVEILKAE
+107 VEEIVEILQAE

-130 AGVKGIARIPI
+130 HGVKGIARIPV
-141 CTTKEQH
+141 CKTKDEH
-148 VAAFVA
+148 VAAFAA
-154 ARNHFRSH
+154 ARNHFRAH

-177 FVSHDPGAWLDLSRT
+177 FVSHDPGAWLDLDRT
-192 AVFEPLAGT
+192 AVFEPVAGT

-208 KDTKKKGMLIK
+208 KAKKSSIKLKAPRTAFPEPPREGIHAWLMQATWHCRFAGMSEADAAAKLQ
-219 GGRSFTEITPDIA
+219 GYEGSLRRQYQPNEVRD
-232 REMLAVIPSR
+232 AVR
-242 PTYEQWIKIASAVWD
+242 TVFD
-257 AIGESEG
+257 
-264 TAALCDWSPEEQP
+264 SPMPE
-277 GEYASKYQNR
+277 N
-287 LTDVHAATLVML
+287 D
-299 AKEHGWSPPAPVSMT
+299 
-314 SSPRKNA
+314 RKNA
-321 ATPRTVEEAEE
+321 ATHRTIEDADD
-332 DPTCIPEHV
+332 DPTCIPQDV

-351 DLAARHIFAV
+351 DLASKHIFAV
-361 IGPTNRLFMRG
+361 IAPTNRLFMRG
-372 TMVHEVAADD
+372 TLVHEVAADD

-435 SDGAREYLPRIR
+435 SDGAREFLPRIR

-456 PDGDRGTAVIGKGY
+456 PDGDRGAVVIGKGY

-476 TFVTGGDEVQTVV
+476 TFVTGGEEVQTVA
-489 LNEAIEILSDAL
+489 LNEAIEILAGCL
-501 VDFDFPD
+501 IDFDFPD
-508 GGDASRAMASL
+508 GGDASRAMTSL

-547 KSFRFKMIHAIYC
+547 KSFRFKMIHAIYR

-654 IRKRSDNHYFK
+654 IRKRADTHQFQ
-665 TYPEGDIVSHIKAHQ
+665 TYPVGDIVSHIKAHQ
-680 PKYLGAVHAVIRE
+680 PRYLGAVHAVIRE
-693 WASQDRPL
+693 WASQGRPL

-754 IINAGYDGQPLT
+754 IINAGYAGESLT

-771 EASEDHDLPLPGAKT
+771 EAADDHDLPLPGSKAS
-786 FSESI
+786 SESI
-791 DMRVGRLLGKLFKD
+791 DMRVGRLLGRLFKD
-805 QEGDTISVDGMRIT
+805 HEGDTISVDGLRIT
-819 RVISHDYDP
+819 RVLAHDYDP
-828 VRKEHRERKQY
+828 IRKEHRERKQY
-839 LIFTSEHH
+839 LIFTSEQQFEQC
-847 LNSVQNEEK
+847 SDEEK
-856 NPVLL
+856 PESLF

>member
-1 MKTIMQHPEIDFYSS
+1 MTTMQHPEIDFYSS
-16 ATSTSAMATT
+16 ATASTATATT
-26 TLEDLIAAIQSDE
+26 TLSDLIDAIRSDE
-39 FANKIAKL
+39 FAAKIAKL

-72 GTCEGRRAKAI
+72 GTATGKRAKAI
-83 EEGRFSHSGFLQL
+83 EEGRFTHSGLLQL
-96 DFDAADNVGWE
+96 DFDAADNVGWT
-107 VEEIVEILKAE
+107 VEEIVEILQAE

-130 AGVKGIARIPI
+130 HGVKGIARIPV
-141 CTTKEQH
+141 CTTRDEH
-148 VAAFVA
+148 VAAFAA
-154 ARNHFRSH
+154 ARNHFRAH

-177 FVSHDPGAWLDLSRT
+177 FVSHDPGAWLDLDRT
-192 AVFEPLAGT
+192 AVFEPVAAANGT
-201 PELPKAA
+201 CPNTPKPKKSSIKLKAPRTAFPEPPREGIHAWLMQAAWHCRFASMSEQDAAA
-208 KDTKKKGMLIK
+208 KLQAYDGTL
-219 GGRSFTEITPDIA
+219 RRPYQPNEVRD
-232 REMLAVIPSR
+232 AVRTVYDSPM
-242 PTYEQWIKIASAVWD
+242 P
-257 AIGESEG
+257 ES
-264 TAALCDWSPEEQP
+264 D
-277 GEYASKYQNR
+277 
-287 LTDVHAATLVML
+287 
-299 AKEHGWSPPAPVSMT
+299 
-314 SSPRKNA
+314 RKNA
-321 ATPRTVEEAEE
+321 ASHRTIEDADE
-332 DPTCIPEHV
+332 DPTCIPEDI

-351 DLAARHIFAV
+351 DLASKHIFAV

-398 LIETFGAKVMRR
+398 LIETFGARVMRR
-410 EAREDGTM
+410 EAREDGTL
-418 RWRSATFPAS
+418 RWRAATFPSS

-435 SDGAREYLPRIR
+435 SDGARDFLPRIR
-447 QMVSSPVLI
+447 QMVSSHVLI
-456 PDGDRGTAVIGKGY
+456 PDGATGTAVIGKGY

-476 TFVTGGDEVQTVV
+476 TFVTGGEAVPTVE
-489 LNEAIEILSDAL
+489 LGEAVELLAGCLI
-501 VDFDFPD
+501 DFDFPD

-547 KSFRFKMIHAIYC
+547 KSFRFKMIHAIYR

-654 IRKRSDNHYFK
+654 IRKRADTHQFQ
-665 TYPEGDIVSHIKAHQ
+665 TYPEGDIVALIKAHQ
-680 PKYLGAVHAVIRE
+680 PRYLGAVHAVIRE
-693 WASQDRPL
+693 WAAKGRPL

-754 IINAGYDGQPLT
+754 IINAGYAGESLT

-771 EASEDHDLPLPGAKT
+771 EAADDHDLPLPGSKAS
-786 FSESI
+786 SESI
-791 DMRVGRLLGKLFKD
+791 DMRVGRLLGRLFKD
-805 QEGDTISVDGMRIT
+805 QEGDTISVDGLRIT
-819 RVISHDYDP
+819 RVLAHDYDP
-828 VRKEHRERKQY
+828 IRKEHRERKQY
-839 LIFTSEHH
+839 LIFTGEQC

-856 NPVLL
+856 SASLF

>member
-1 MKTIMQHPEIDFYSS
+1 MTTMQPHPAIDFYSS
-16 ATSTSAMATT
+16 ATASTATATT
-26 TLEDLIAAIQSDE
+26 TLTDLIDAIRSDE
-39 FANKIAKL
+39 FAAKIAKL

-72 GTCEGRRAKAI
+72 GTAKGKRAKAI
-83 EEGRFSHSGFLQL
+83 EEGRFTHSGFLQL

-107 VEEIVEILKAE
+107 VEEIVEMLQAE

-130 AGVKGIARIPI
+130 YGVKGIARIPV
-141 CTTKEQH
+141 CQTKDEH
-148 VAAFVA
+148 VAAFAA
-154 ARNHFRSH
+154 ARNHFRAF

-177 FVSHDPGAWLDLSRT
+177 FVSHDPGAWLDLDRT
-192 AVFEPLAGT
+192 AVFEPVAGAT
-201 PELPKAA
+201 GTCPNPKKPTIKLKAPRTAFPEPPRHNIHAWLMQAAWHCRFASMTEQDAAA
-208 KDTKKKGMLIK
+208 KLQAYDGTL
-219 GGRSFTEITPDIA
+219 RRPYQPNEVRD
-232 REMLAVIPSR
+232 AVRTVYDSPM
-242 PTYEQWIKIASAVWD
+242 P
-257 AIGESEG
+257 ES
-264 TAALCDWSPEEQP
+264 D
-277 GEYASKYQNR
+277 
-287 LTDVHAATLVML
+287 
-299 AKEHGWSPPAPVSMT
+299 
-314 SSPRKNA
+314 RKNA
-321 ATPRTVEEAEE
+321 ASHRTIEDADE
-332 DPTCIPEHV
+332 DPTCIPEDI

-351 DLAARHIFAV
+351 DLASKHIFAV
-361 IGPTNRLFMRG
+361 IAPTNRLFMRG
-372 TMVHEVAADD
+372 TLVHEVAADD

-398 LIETFGAKVMRR
+398 LIETFGARVMRR
-410 EAREDGTM
+410 EAREDGTL
-418 RWRSATFPAS
+418 RWRAATFPSS

-435 SDGAREYLPRIR
+435 SDGARDFLPRIR
-447 QMVSSPVLI
+447 QMVSSHVLI
-456 PDGDRGTAVIGKGY
+456 PDGANGTAVIGKGY

-476 TFVTGGDEVQTVV
+476 TFVTGGEEVPTVE
-489 LNEAIEILSDAL
+489 LNEAVELLAGCLI
-501 VDFDFPD
+501 DFDFPD

-547 KSFRFKMIHAIYC
+547 KSFRFKMIHAIYR

-654 IRKRSDNHYFK
+654 IRKRADTHLFQ

-680 PKYLGAVHAVIRE
+680 PRYLGAVHAVIRE
-693 WASQDRPL
+693 WAAKGRPL

-754 IINAGYDGQPLT
+754 IINAGYAGESLT

-771 EASEDHDLPLPGAKT
+771 EAADDHDLPLPGSKAS
-786 FSESI
+786 SESI
-791 DMRVGRLLGKLFKD
+791 DMRVGRLLGRLFKD
-805 QEGDTISVDGMRIT
+805 QEGDTISVDGLRIT
-819 RVISHDYDP
+819 RVLAHDYDP
-828 VRKEHRERKQY
+828 IRKEHRERKQY
-839 LIFTSEHH
+839 LIFTGEQC

-856 NPVLL
+856 SASLF

>member
-1 MKTIMQHPEIDFYSS
+1 MTTMQPPQIDVY
-16 ATSTSAMATT
+16 AHAKAYEAMATT
-26 TLEDLIAAIQSDE
+26 TLTDFIEAIRSDE
-39 FANKIAKL
+39 YAEKIAQF
-47 RSTLAA
+47 RAILAS

-59 AVAKKDLQ
+59 SLAKKGLH

-72 GTCEGRRAKAI
+72 GTADGRRWHAM
-83 EEGRFSHSGFLQL
+83 EEGRFTHSGLLQL
-96 DFDAADNVGWE
+96 DFDAADNIGWT
-107 VEEIVEILKAE
+107 VEEIVEILQAE

-130 AGVKGIARIPI
+130 HGVKGIARIPV
-141 CTTKEQH
+141 CTTRDEH
-148 VAAFVA
+148 VAAFAA
-154 ARNHFRSH
+154 ARNHFRAH

-177 FVSHDPGAWLDLSRT
+177 FVSHDPGAWLDLDRT
-192 AVFEPLAGT
+192 AVFEPVAAANGT
-201 PELPKAA
+201 CPNTPKPKKSSIKLKAPRTAFPEPPREGIHAWLMQAAWHCRFASMSEQDAAA
-208 KDTKKKGMLIK
+208 KLQAYDGTL
-219 GGRSFTEITPDIA
+219 RRPYQPNEVRD
-232 REMLAVIPSR
+232 AVRTVYDSPM
-242 PTYEQWIKIASAVWD
+242 P
-257 AIGESEG
+257 ES
-264 TAALCDWSPEEQP
+264 D
-277 GEYASKYQNR
+277 
-287 LTDVHAATLVML
+287 
-299 AKEHGWSPPAPVSMT
+299 
-314 SSPRKNA
+314 RKNA
-321 ATPRTVEEAEE
+321 ASHRTIEDADE
-332 DPTCIPEHV
+332 DPTCIPEDI

-351 DLAARHIFAV
+351 DLASKHIFAV

-398 LIETFGAKVMRR
+398 LIETFGARVMRR
-410 EAREDGTM
+410 EAREDGTL
-418 RWRSATFPAS
+418 RWRAATFPSS

-435 SDGAREYLPRIR
+435 SDGARDFLPRIR
-447 QMVSSPVLI
+447 QMVSSHVLI
-456 PDGDRGTAVIGKGY
+456 PDGATGTAVIGKGY

-476 TFVTGGDEVQTVV
+476 TFVTGGEAVPTVE
-489 LNEAIEILSDAL
+489 LGEAVELLAGCLI
-501 VDFDFPD
+501 DFDFPD

-547 KSFRFKMIHAIYC
+547 KSFRFKMIHAIYR

-654 IRKRSDNHYFK
+654 IRKRADTHEFQ
-665 TYPEGDIVSHIKAHQ
+665 TYPEGDIVALIKAHQ
-680 PKYLGAVHAVIRE
+680 PRYLGAVHAVIRE
-693 WASQDRPL
+693 WAAKGRPI

-754 IINAGYDGQPLT
+754 IINAGYSGESLT

-771 EASEDHDLPLPGAKT
+771 EAADDHDLPLPGSKAS
-786 FSESI
+786 SESI
-791 DMRVGRLLGKLFKD
+791 DMRVGRLLGRLFKD
-805 QEGDTISVDGMRIT
+805 QEGDTISVDGLRIT
-819 RVISHDYDP
+819 RVLAHDYDP
-828 VRKEHRERKQY
+828 IRKEHRERKQY
-839 LIFTSEHH
+839 LILTGEQC

-856 NPVLL
+856 PASLF

>member
-1 MKTIMQHPEIDFYSS
+1 MTTTMQHPEIDFYSS
-16 ATSTSAMATT
+16 ATASTATATT
-26 TLEDLIAAIQSDE
+26 TLSDLIDAIRSDE
-39 FANKIAKL
+39 FAAKINRL

-72 GTCEGRRAKAI
+72 GTADGKRAKAI
-83 EEGRFSHSGFLQL
+83 EEGRFAHSGLLQL
-96 DFDAADNVGWE
+96 DFDAADNVGWT
-107 VEEIVEILKAE
+107 VEEIVEILQAE

-130 AGVKGIARIPI
+130 HGVKGIARIPV
-141 CTTKEQH
+141 CTTRDEH
-148 VAAFVA
+148 VAAFAA
-154 ARNHFRSH
+154 ARNHFRAH

-192 AVFEPLAGT
+192 AVFEPITESNGT
-201 PELPKAA
+201 CPKPKKPGIKLKAPRTAFPEPPLHNIHAWLMQAAWHCRFANMSEQDTAA
-208 KDTKKKGMLIK
+208 KLQAYDGTL
-219 GGRSFTEITPDIA
+219 RRPYQPNEVRD
-232 REMLAVIPSR
+232 AVR
-242 PTYEQWIKIASAVWD
+242 TVFD
-257 AIGESEG
+257 
-264 TAALCDWSPEEQP
+264 SPMPE
-277 GEYASKYQNR
+277 N
-287 LTDVHAATLVML
+287 D
-299 AKEHGWSPPAPVSMT
+299 
-314 SSPRKNA
+314 RKNA
-321 ATPRTVEEAEE
+321 ATHRTIEDADD
-332 DPTCIPEHV
+332 DPTCIPQDI

-351 DLAARHIFAV
+351 DLASKHIFAV
-361 IGPTNRLFMRG
+361 IAPTNRLFMRG
-372 TMVHEVAADD
+372 TLVHEVAADD

-398 LIETFGAKVMRR
+398 LIETFGARVMRR

-435 SDGAREYLPRIR
+435 SDGAREFLPRIR

-456 PDGDRGTAVIGKGY
+456 PDGDRGAAVIGKGY

-476 TFVTGGDEVQTVV
+476 TFVTGGEEVQTVA
-489 LNEAIEILSDAL
+489 LNDAIEILAGCL
-501 VDFDFPD
+501 IDFDFPD

-547 KSFRFKMIHAIYC
+547 KSFRFKMIHAIYR

-654 IRKRSDNHYFK
+654 IRKRADTHQFQ

-680 PKYLGAVHAVIRE
+680 PRYLGAVHAVIRE
-693 WASQDRPL
+693 WASQGRPL
-701 TTERRH
+701 TIERRH

-754 IINAGYDGQPLT
+754 IINAGYAGESLT

-771 EASEDHDLPLPGAKT
+771 EASEDHDLPLPGAKAS
-786 FSESI
+786 SELI
-791 DMRVGRLLGKLFKD
+791 DMRVGRLLGRLFKD

-819 RVISHDYDP
+819 RVLAHDYDP
-828 VRKEHRERKQY
+828 IRKEHRERKQY
-839 LIFTSEHH
+839 LIFTGEQQFEQCSE
-847 LNSVQNEEK
+847 EEK
-856 NPVLL
+856 PESLF

>member
-1 MKTIMQHPEIDFYSS
+1 MTITTMQHPEIDFYAS
-16 ATSTSAMATT
+16 ATASTATATT
-26 TLEDLIAAIQSDE
+26 TLSDLIDAIRSDE
-39 FANKIAKL
+39 FAAKIARL

-72 GTCEGRRAKAI
+72 GTADGKRAKAI
-83 EEGRFSHSGFLQL
+83 EEGRFSHSGLLQL
-96 DFDAADNVGWE
+96 DFDAADNVGWT
-107 VEEIVEILKAE
+107 VEEIVEILQAE

-130 AGVKGIARIPI
+130 HGVKGIARIPV
-141 CTTKEQH
+141 CKTKDEH
-148 VAAFVA
+148 VAAFAA
-154 ARNHFRSH
+154 ARNHFRAH

-177 FVSHDPGAWLDLSRT
+177 FVSHDPSAWLDLSRT
-192 AVFEPLAGT
+192 AVFEPVVGT
-201 PELPKAA
+201 PDLPKAA
-208 KDTKKKGMLIK
+208 KTKKPSIK
-219 GGRSFTEITPDIA
+219 LKAPRTAFPEPP
-232 REMLAVIPSR
+232 REGIHAWLMQAAWHCRFANMS
-242 PTYEQWIKIASAVWD
+242 EQD
-257 AIGESEG
+257 
-264 TAALCDWSPEEQP
+264 TAAKLQAYDGSLRRPYQPNEVRDAVRTVFDSPMPE
-277 GEYASKYQNR
+277 N
-287 LTDVHAATLVML
+287 D
-299 AKEHGWSPPAPVSMT
+299 
-314 SSPRKNA
+314 RKNA
-321 ATPRTVEEAEE
+321 ATHRTIEDADA

-351 DLAARHIFAV
+351 DLASKHIFAV
-361 IGPTNRLFMRG
+361 IAPTNRLFMRG
-372 TMVHEVAADD
+372 TLVHEVAADD

-398 LIETFGAKVMRR
+398 LIETFGARVMRR

-435 SDGAREYLPRIR
+435 SDGAREFLPRIR

-456 PDGDRGTAVIGKGY
+456 PDGDRGAAVIGKGY

-476 TFVTGGDEVQTVV
+476 TFVTGGEAVQTVA
-489 LNEAIEILSDAL
+489 LNEAIEILAGCL
-501 VDFDFPD
+501 IDFDFPD

-547 KSFRFKMIHAIYC
+547 KSFRFKMIHAIYR

-654 IRKRSDNHYFK
+654 IRKRADTHQFQ

-680 PKYLGAVHAVIRE
+680 PRYLGAVHAVIRE
-693 WASQDRPL
+693 WASQGRPL

-754 IINAGYDGQPLT
+754 IINAGYAGESLT

-771 EASEDHDLPLPGAKT
+771 EAAEDHDLPLPGSKAS
-786 FSESI
+786 SESI
-791 DMRVGRLLGKLFKD
+791 DMRVGRLLGRLFKD
-805 QEGDTISVDGMRIT
+805 HEGDTISVDGLRIT
-819 RVISHDYDP
+819 RVLAHDYDP
-828 VRKEHRERKQY
+828 IRKEHRERKQY
-839 LIFTSEHH
+839 LIFTGEQQFEQCSD
-847 LNSVQNEEK
+847 EEK
-856 NPVLL
+856 PESLF

>member
-1 MKTIMQHPEIDFYSS
+1 MTTTMQPPQIDVY
-16 ATSTSAMATT
+16 AHAKAYTAMATT
-26 TLEDLIAAIQSDE
+26 TLTDFIEAIRSDE
-39 FANKIAKL
+39 YAEKIAQF
-47 RSTLAA
+47 RAILAS

-59 AVAKKDLQ
+59 SLAKKGLH

-72 GTCEGRRAKAI
+72 GTADGRRWHAM
-83 EEGRFSHSGFLQL
+83 EEGRFTHSGFLQL

-107 VEEIVEILKAE
+107 VDEIVQMLQAE

-130 AGVKGIARIPI
+130 YGVKGIARIPV
-141 CTTKEQH
+141 CQTKDEH
-148 VAAFVA
+148 VAAFAA
-154 ARNHFRSH
+154 ARNHFRTY

-177 FVSHDPGAWLDLSRT
+177 FVSHDPGAWLDLDRT
-192 AVFEPLAGT
+192 AVFEPVAGT
-201 PELPKAA
+201 PDLPKAKSSIKLKPPRTAFPEPPREGIHAWLMQAAWWCRFASMSEQDATA
-208 KDTKKKGMLIK
+208 KLQAYEGTL
-219 GGRSFTEITPDIA
+219 R
-232 REMLAVIPSR
+232 R
-242 PTYEQWIKIASAVWD
+242 PYQPNEVRD
-257 AIGESEG
+257 AIRTVYDSPMPES
-264 TAALCDWSPEEQP
+264 D
-277 GEYASKYQNR
+277 
-287 LTDVHAATLVML
+287 
-299 AKEHGWSPPAPVSMT
+299 
-314 SSPRKNA
+314 RKNA
-321 ATPRTVEEAEE
+321 ATHRSIEDADE
-332 DPTCIPEHV
+332 DPTCIPEDI

-351 DLAARHIFAV
+351 DLASKHIFAV
-361 IGPTNRLFMRG
+361 IAPTNRLFMRG
-372 TMVHEVAADD
+372 TLVHEVAADD

-398 LIETFGAKVMRR
+398 LIETFGARVMRR
-410 EAREDGTM
+410 EAREDGTL
-418 RWRSATFPAS
+418 RWRAATFPSS

-435 SDGAREYLPRIR
+435 SDGARDFLPRIR
-447 QMVSSPVLI
+447 QMVSSHVLI
-456 PDGDRGTAVIGKGY
+456 PDGANGTAVIGKGY

-476 TFVTGGDEVQTVV
+476 TFVTGGEEVPTVE
-489 LNEAIEILSDAL
+489 LGEAVELLAGCLI
-501 VDFDFPD
+501 DFDFPD

-547 KSFRFKMIHAIYC
+547 KSFRFKMIHAIYR

-568 AAGGV
+568 ASGGV

-654 IRKRSDNHYFK
+654 IRKRADTHSFQ

-680 PKYLGAVHAVIRE
+680 PRYLGAVHAVIRE
-693 WASQDRPL
+693 WAAKGRPL

-754 IINAGYDGQPLT
+754 IINAGYSGESLT

-771 EASEDHDLPLPGAKT
+771 EAAEDHDLPLPGSKAS
-786 FSESI
+786 SESI
-791 DMRVGRLLGKLFKD
+791 DMRVGRLLGRLFKD
-805 QEGDTISVDGMRIT
+805 QEGDTISVDGLRIT
-819 RVISHDYDP
+819 RVLAHDYDP
-828 VRKEHRERKQY
+828 IRKEHRERKQY
-839 LIFTSEHH
+839 LIFTGEQC

-856 NPVLL
+856 SASLF

>member
-1 MKTIMQHPEIDFYSS
+1 MQHPEIDFYSS
-16 ATSTSAMATT
+16 ATASTATATT
-26 TLEDLIAAIQSDE
+26 TLSDLIDAIRSDE
-39 FANKIAKL
+39 FAAKIARL

-72 GTCEGRRAKAI
+72 GTAEGKRAKAI
-83 EEGRFSHSGFLQL
+83 EEGRFAHSGLLQL
-96 DFDAADNVGWE
+96 DFDAADNVGWT
-107 VEEIVEILKAE
+107 VEEIVEILQAE

-130 AGVKGIARIPI
+130 HGVKGIARIPV
-141 CTTKEQH
+141 CKTKDEH
-148 VAAFVA
+148 VAAFAA
-154 ARNHFRSH
+154 ARNHFRAH

-177 FVSHDPGAWLDLSRT
+177 FVSHDPGAWLDLDRT
-192 AVFEPLAGT
+192 AVFEPVAGT

-208 KDTKKKGMLIK
+208 KTTKKKSIIIK
-219 GGRSFTEITPDIA
+219 GGGSFAEITPDIA
-232 REMLAVIPSR
+232 RDMLAVIPSR
-242 PTYEQWIKIASAVWD
+242 PSYEEWLKIASAVWD
-257 AIGESEG
+257 ALGEIQG
-264 TAALCDWSPEEQP
+264 TAALCEWSPEEQD
-277 GEYASKYQNR
+277 GEYASKYQHR
-287 LTDVHAATLVML
+287 LTDVHAATLVMR
-299 AKEHGWSPPAPVSMT
+299 AKEHGWSPPPPISMT
-314 SSPRKNA
+314 LSTRKNA
-321 ATPRTVEEAEE
+321 ATSRTVKDAEE
-332 DPTCIPEHV
+332 DPNCIPEHV

-351 DLAARHIFAV
+351 DLASKHIFAV
-361 IGPTNRLFMRG
+361 IAPTNRLFMRG
-372 TMVHEVAADD
+372 TLVHEVAADD

-398 LIETFGAKVMRR
+398 LIETFGARVMRR

-435 SDGAREYLPRIR
+435 SDGAREFLPRIR

-456 PDGDRGTAVIGKGY
+456 PDDDRGAAVIGKGY

-476 TFVTGGDEVQTVV
+476 TFVTGGDDVQTVD
-489 LNEAIEILSDAL
+489 LNDAVAL
-501 VDFDFPD
+501 LADCLIDFDFPD

-547 KSFRFKMIHAIYC
+547 KSFRFKMIHAIYR

-654 IRKRSDNHYFK
+654 IRKRADTHQFQ

-680 PKYLGAVHAVIRE
+680 PRYLGAVHAVIRE
-693 WASQDRPL
+693 WASQGRPL

-754 IINAGYDGQPLT
+754 IINAGYAGESLT

-771 EASEDHDLPLPGAKT
+771 EAAEDHDLPLPGAKAS
-786 FSESI
+786 SESI
-791 DMRVGRLLGKLFKD
+791 DMRVGRLLGRLFKD

-819 RVISHDYDP
+819 RVLAHDYDP
-828 VRKEHRERKQY
+828 IRKEHRERKQY
-839 LIFTSEHH
+839 LIFTGEQQFEQCSE
-847 LNSVQNEEK
+847 EEK
-856 NPVLL
+856 PESLF

>member
-1 MKTIMQHPEIDFYSS
+1 MQHPEIDFYSS
-16 ATSTSAMATT
+16 ATASTASATT
-26 TLEDLIAAIQSDE
+26 TLTDLIEAIRSDE
-39 FANKIAKL
+39 FATKIAKL

-72 GTCEGRRAKAI
+72 GTAEGKRAKAI
-83 EEGRFSHSGFLQL
+83 EEGRFTHSGFLQL
-96 DFDAADNVGWE
+96 DFDAADNVGWT
-107 VEEIVEILKAE
+107 VEEIVEILQAE

-130 AGVKGIARIPI
+130 HGVKGIARIPT
-141 CTTKEQH
+141 CTTRDEH
-148 VAAFVA
+148 VAAFA
-154 ARNHFRSH
+154 SARNHFRAH

-177 FVSHDPGAWLDLSRT
+177 FVSHDPSAWLDLDRT
-192 AVFEPLAGT
+192 AVFEPVVANGT
-201 PELPKAA
+201 CPNAPKA
-208 KDTKKKGMLIK
+208 KKSRMILK
-219 GGRSFTEITPDIA
+219 GGGSLSEITPTIA
-232 REMLAVIPSR
+232 REMLALIPPR
-242 PTYEQWIKIASAVWD
+242 PSYAEWLKIASAVWD
-257 AIGESEG
+257 ALGEVEG
-264 TAALCDWSPEEQP
+264 TQALCDWSPEEHA
-277 GEYASKYQNR
+277 GEYAEKFSRR
-287 LTDVHAATLVML
+287 LKDVHAATLVMR
-299 AKEHGWSPPAPVSMT
+299 AKEHGWSPPAPTSMAT
-314 SSPRKNA
+314 SQRKNA
-321 ATPRTVEEAEE
+321 STRRTIEEAED
-332 DPTCIPEHV
+332 DPSCIPEHV
-341 FPVPAGEIGH
+341 FPIPAGEIGH
-351 DLAARHIFAV
+351 DLASRHIFAV
-361 IGPTNRLFMRG
+361 IGPSNRLFMRG

-391 AAKRLVS
+391 TAKRLVS
-398 LIETFGAKVMRR
+398 LIETFGSKVMRR
-410 EAREDGTM
+410 EAREDGTL

-435 SDGAREYLPRIR
+435 SDGAREFLPRIR

-456 PDGDRGTAVIGKGY
+456 PDCTKCTAVIGKGY

-476 TFVTGGDEVQTVV
+476 TFVTGGEQVPTVELDEAVELLAT
-489 LNEAIEILSDAL
+489 AL
-501 VDFDFPD
+501 LDFDFPD

-547 KSFRFKMIHAIYC
+547 KSFRFKMIHAIYR

-626 DVTPFLWQLSTNG
+626 DVTPFIWQLSTNG
-639 AELTRDLANRAVITR
+639 AELTRDLANRAIITR
-654 IRKRSDNHYFK
+654 IRKRPDTHEFK
-665 TYPEGDIVSHIKAHQ
+665 TYPEGDVISHIKAYQ

-693 WASQDRPL
+693 WASQGRPL

-707 DFRRWC
+707 DFRKWC
-713 QSMDWIVQ
+713 QTMDWIVQ

-749 DIARA
+749 DISRA
-754 IINAGYDGQPLT
+754 IINAGYAGESLT

-771 EASEDHDLPLPGAKT
+771 EAAEDHDLPLPGSKT
-786 FSESI
+786 SNESI
-791 DMRVGRLLGKLFKD
+791 DMRVGRLLGRLFKD
-805 QEGDTISVDGMRIT
+805 HEGDTISIDGMRIT
-819 RVISHDYDP
+819 RILAHDYDP

-839 LIFTSEHH
+839 LIFTGEQS
-847 LNSVQNEEK
+847 LSTVQNDEE
-856 NPVLL
+856 NEFLI

>member
-1 MKTIMQHPEIDFYSS
+1 MTTTMQHPEIDFYSS
-16 ATSTSAMATT
+16 ATASTATATT
-26 TLEDLIAAIQSDE
+26 TISDLIDAIRSDE
-39 FANKIAKL
+39 FAAKIARL

-72 GTCEGRRAKAI
+72 GTADGKRAKAI
-83 EEGRFSHSGFLQL
+83 EEGRFSHSGLLQL
-96 DFDAADNVGWE
+96 DFDAADNVGWT
-107 VEEIVEILKAE
+107 VEEIVEILQAE

-130 AGVKGIARIPI
+130 HGVKGIARIPV
-141 CTTKEQH
+141 CKSKDEH
-148 VAAFVA
+148 VAAFAA
-154 ARNHFRSH
+154 ARNHFRAH

-177 FVSHDPGAWLDLSRT
+177 FVSHDPSAWLDLDRT
-192 AVFEPLAGT
+192 AVFEPVAGANGT
-201 PELPKAA
+201 CPNPA
-208 KDTKKKGMLIK
+208 KTKK
-219 GGRSFTEITPDIA
+219 
-232 REMLAVIPSR
+232 PS
-242 PTYEQWIKIASAVWD
+242 IKIKAPRTAFPEPPREGIHAWLMQAAWHCRFTNMTEADTTAKLQAYEGSLRRSYQPNEVRDAVRTVFD
-257 AIGESEG
+257 
-264 TAALCDWSPEEQP
+264 SPMPE
-277 GEYASKYQNR
+277 N
-287 LTDVHAATLVML
+287 D
-299 AKEHGWSPPAPVSMT
+299 
-314 SSPRKNA
+314 RKNA
-321 ATPRTVEEAEE
+321 ASHRTIEDADA

-351 DLAARHIFAV
+351 DLASKHIFAV
-361 IGPTNRLFMRG
+361 IAPTNRLFMRG
-372 TMVHEVAADD
+372 TLVHEVAADD

-398 LIETFGAKVMRR
+398 LIETFGARVMRR

-435 SDGAREYLPRIR
+435 SDGAREFLPRIR

-456 PDGDRGTAVIGKGY
+456 PDGVRGAAVIGKGY

-476 TFVTGGDEVQTVV
+476 TFVTGGEAVQTVA
-489 LNEAIEILSDAL
+489 LNEAIEILAGCL

-547 KSFRFKMIHAIYC
+547 KSFRFKMIHAIYR

-654 IRKRSDNHYFK
+654 IRKRSDTHQFQ

-680 PKYLGAVHAVIRE
+680 PRYLGAVHAVIRE
-693 WASQDRPL
+693 WASQGRPL

-754 IINAGYDGQPLT
+754 IINAGYAGESLT

-771 EASEDHDLPLPGAKT
+771 EAAEDHDLPLPGAKAS
-786 FSESI
+786 SESI
-791 DMRVGRLLGKLFKD
+791 DMRVGRLLGRLFKD
-805 QEGDTISVDGMRIT
+805 HEGDTISVDGLRIT
-819 RVISHDYDP
+819 RVLAHDYDP
-828 VRKEHRERKQY
+828 IRKEHRERKQY
-839 LIFTSEHH
+839 LIFTGEQQFEQCSD
-847 LNSVQNEEK
+847 EEK
-856 NPVLL
+856 PESLF

>member
-1 MKTIMQHPEIDFYSS
+1 MKTKTMQHPEIDFYSS
-16 ATSTSAMATT
+16 ATASTATATT
-26 TLEDLIAAIQSDE
+26 TLSDLIDAIRSDE
-39 FANKIAKL
+39 FANKINRL

-72 GTCEGRRAKAI
+72 GTADGKRAKAI
-83 EEGRFSHSGFLQL
+83 EEGRFSHSGLLQL
-96 DFDAADNVGWE
+96 DFDAADNVGWT
-107 VEEIVEILKAE
+107 VEEIVEILQAE

-130 AGVKGIARIPI
+130 HGVKGIARIPI
-141 CTTKEQH
+141 CKTKDEH
-148 VAAFVA
+148 VAAFAA
-154 ARNHFRSH
+154 ARNHFRAH

-177 FVSHDPGAWLDLSRT
+177 FVSHDPGAWLDLERT
-192 AVFEPLAGT
+192 AVFEPVAGT

-208 KDTKKKGMLIK
+208 KAKKPGIKLKSPRTAFPEPPREGIHAWLMQATWHCRFAGMSEAATATKLQ
-219 GGRSFTEITPDIA
+219 A
-232 REMLAVIPSR
+232 
-242 PTYEQWIKIASAVWD
+242 YEGSLRRQYQPNEVRD
-257 AIGESEG
+257 AIR
-264 TAALCDWSPEEQP
+264 TVFDSPMPE
-277 GEYASKYQNR
+277 N
-287 LTDVHAATLVML
+287 D
-299 AKEHGWSPPAPVSMT
+299 
-314 SSPRKNA
+314 RKNA
-321 ATPRTVEEAEE
+321 ATHRTIEDADD
-332 DPTCIPEHV
+332 DPTCIPQDV

-351 DLAARHIFAV
+351 DLASKHIFAV
-361 IGPTNRLFMRG
+361 IAPTNRLFMRG
-372 TMVHEVAADD
+372 TLVHEVAADD

-398 LIETFGAKVMRR
+398 LIETFGARVMRR

-435 SDGAREYLPRIR
+435 SDGARDFLPRIR

-456 PDGDRGTAVIGKGY
+456 PDGDRGAAVIGKGY

-476 TFVTGGDEVQTVV
+476 TFVTGGEEVQTVA
-489 LNEAIEILSDAL
+489 LNEAIEILAGCL
-501 VDFDFPD
+501 IDFDFPD

-547 KSFRFKMIHAIYC
+547 KSFRFKMIHAIYR

-654 IRKRSDNHYFK
+654 IRKRADTHQFQ
-665 TYPEGDIVSHIKAHQ
+665 TYPEGNIVSHIKAHQ
-680 PKYLGAVHAVIRE
+680 PRYLGAVHAVIRE
-693 WASQDRPL
+693 WASQGCPL
-701 TTERRH
+701 TAERRH

-754 IINAGYDGQPLT
+754 IINAGYDGEALT

-771 EASEDHDLPLPGAKT
+771 EASDDHDLPLPGSKAS
-786 FSESI
+786 SESI
-791 DMRVGRLLGKLFKD
+791 DMRVGRLLGRLFKD
-805 QEGDTISVDGMRIT
+805 HEGDTISVDGLRIT
-819 RVISHDYDP
+819 RVLAHDYDP
-828 VRKEHRERKQY
+828 IRKEHRERKQY
-839 LIFTSEHH
+839 LIFTGEQQFEQCSD
-847 LNSVQNEEK
+847 EK
-856 NPVLL
+856 KPESLF

>member
-1 MKTIMQHPEIDFYSS
+1 MLTTMQHPEIDFYSS
-16 ATSTSAMATT
+16 ATASTATATT
-26 TLEDLIAAIQSDE
+26 TLSDLIDAIRSDE
-39 FANKIAKL
+39 FAAKINRL

-72 GTCEGRRAKAI
+72 GTADGKRAKAI
-83 EEGRFSHSGFLQL
+83 EEGRFSHSGLLQL
-96 DFDAADNVGWE
+96 DFDAADNVGWT
-107 VEEIVEILKAE
+107 VEEIVEILQAE

-130 AGVKGIARIPI
+130 HGVKGIARIPI
-141 CTTKEQH
+141 CKTKDEH
-148 VAAFVA
+148 VAAFAA

-177 FVSHDPGAWLDLSRT
+177 FVSHDPGAWIDLERN
-192 AVFEPLAGT
+192 AVFEPVAGT
-201 PELPKAA
+201 PELPKAKKADKKSGIKLNAPRTAFPEPPREGIHAWLMQATWHCRFASMSEADTAA
-208 KDTKKKGMLIK
+208 KLQ
-219 GGRSFTEITPDIA
+219 S
-232 REMLAVIPSR
+232 
-242 PTYEQWIKIASAVWD
+242 YEGTLRRRYQINEVRD
-257 AIGESEG
+257 AIR
-264 TAALCDWSPEEQP
+264 TVFDSPMPE
-277 GEYASKYQNR
+277 N
-287 LTDVHAATLVML
+287 D
-299 AKEHGWSPPAPVSMT
+299 
-314 SSPRKNA
+314 RKNA
-321 ATPRTVEEAEE
+321 ATNRTIEDADE

-351 DLAARHIFAV
+351 DLASKHIFAV
-361 IGPTNRLFMRG
+361 IAPTNRLFMRG
-372 TMVHEVAADD
+372 TLVHEVAADD

-435 SDGAREYLPRIR
+435 SDGAREFLPRIR

-456 PDGDRGTAVIGKGY
+456 PDGDLGTAVIGKGY

-476 TFVTGGDEVQTVV
+476 TFVTGGEEVQTVA
-489 LNEAIEILSDAL
+489 LNEAIEILAGCL
-501 VDFDFPD
+501 IDFDFPD

-547 KSFRFKMIHAIYC
+547 KSFRFKMIHAIYR

-626 DVTPFLWQLSTNG
+626 DVTPFIWQLSTNG

-654 IRKRSDNHYFK
+654 IRKRADTHSFK
-665 TYPEGDIVSHIKAHQ
+665 TYPEGDVVSHIKAHQ

-693 WASQDRPL
+693 WASKGRPL

-754 IINAGYDGQPLT
+754 IINSGYDGESLT
-766 AADFG
+766 AADFS
-771 EASEDHDLPLPGAKT
+771 EAAEDHDLPLPGAKT
-786 FSESI
+786 SSESI
-791 DMRVGRLLGKLFKD
+791 DMRVGRLLGRLFKD
-805 QEGDTISVDGMRIT
+805 QDGDTISVDGMRIT
-819 RVISHDYDP
+819 RVLAHDYDP
-828 VRKEHRERKQY
+828 IRKEHRERKQY
-839 LIFTSEHH
+839 LIFTGEHH

-856 NPVLL
+856 PDSLF